1 MSNEKKQDKM
11 KEVFI
16 FVLLSA
22 LIVIR
27 FLPIG
32 EDNTFIKSVGYIG
45 VLFSLVDLYVDADR
59 IYGNIDKFNILRGIC
74 YLAIVP
80 LAVILVLLLTGMIP
94 INATWSDVFTLLAL
108 LVSLPENLYLTWI
121 EKYLTKEVR

>member
-1 MSNEKKQDKM
+1 M

-45 VLFSLVDLYVDADR
+45 VLFSLVDLYMDADR
-59 IYGNIDKFNILRGIC
+59 IYGNIDKFNILRASCI
-74 YLAIVP
+74 IQ
-80 LAVILVLLLTGMIP
+80 I
-94 INATWSDVFTLLAL
+94 
-108 LVSLPENLYLTWI
+108 
-121 EKYLTKEVR
+121 

>member
-1 MSNEKKQDKM
+1 MKKVKWL
-11 KEVFI
+11 VFI

-45 VLFSLVDLYVDADR
+45 VLFSLVDLYVEAFF
-59 IYGNIDKFNILRGIC
+59 IWNGLIAQTPMK
-74 YLAIVP
+74 
-80 LAVILVLLLTGMIP
+80 
-94 INATWSDVFTLLAL
+94 WSF
-108 LVSLPENLYLTWI
+108 
-121 EKYLTKEVR
+121 